1 MMFQRLVR
9 FLPLIL
15 LLFIFPSCFPE
26 TDECLVFENNV
37 EISFLELLDDEENNL
52 IQNQTYNAQQINL
65 LLDGRSVGSVF
76 SEDPVYKYLV
86 ALFEEGVDTVD
97 SPRYELVLND
107 SQSVF
112 LDMRFS
118 TVVTDCDTKLHAI
131 ESARVKGEDQFLD
144 VINGYQIVGVT
155 VNDSTIT
162 KTK

>member
-1 MMFQRLVR
+1 MFQRLVR

-86 ALFEEGVDTVD
+86 AL
-97 SPRYELVLND
+97 L
-107 SQSVF
+107 
-112 LDMRFS
+112 
-118 TVVTDCDTKLHAI
+118 K
-131 ESARVKGEDQFLD
+131 KG
-144 VINGYQIVGVT
+144 
-155 VNDSTIT
+155 
-162 KTK
+162 